1 MKKYAHEIRW
11 GIYFILMQ
19 LIWLGGEK
27 QFGLHNEHISEHAKY
42 SMFVLFPSI
51 AIYVFA
57 LLEKRKQLGG
67 SMTYMQGL
75 VSGILVSIVVMI
87 LTPFSV
93 WASNTIISP
102 DYFENV
108 INYTVSQNIKTREQ
122 AEAYFNMNNYI
133 FESTMFAP
141 MAGLVTSALVA
152 VFVKRN
158 PK

>member
-19 LIWLGGEK
+19 LIWMAGEK
-27 QFGLHNEHISEHAKY
+27 LFGLHDTLISEHAKY

-51 AIYVFA
+51 ALYVFA

-67 SMTYMQGL
+67 YMTYMQGL
-75 VSGILVSIVVMI
+75 VSGILVSVVVMI

-102 DYFENV
+102 GYFENV
-108 INYTVSQNIKTREQ
+108 INYTVANQIKTREQ
-122 AEAYFNMNNYI
+122 AEAYFNLNNYM
-133 FESTMFAP
+133 FEATMFAP